1 MTWGTGQPP
10 GLKTCFENMSFQLVL
25 HVLLL
30 LLSETIGSEALMI
43 YSYWSQHELVALT
56 TSLKTDRANDLNEG
70 KQKRTADA
78 TIDLSNVYGLLFF
91 SWGSQSKVWNQVG
104 VRESMTL
111 QKADCCTESLTH
123 HIVTLYYFTLY
134 KTICAQ
140 YRCISLHCLQ
150 LMGSHRVIESP
161 CHLTGLHSWRIQSQ
175 YRISQMFGEHVIHL
189 FHKRTEKIYE
199 KICEKIWNWNV
210 KTTKTDGFVRRIGF

>member
-56 TSLKTDRANDLNEG
+56 TSLKTDRANDYEG

-78 TIDLSNVYGLLFF
+78 TIDLSSVYGLLFF
-91 SWGSQSKVWNQVG
+91 LRVPKQGMKPSRSQRKHDSP
-104 VRESMTL
+104 ESGL
-111 QKADCCTESLTH
+111 
-123 HIVTLYYFTLY
+123 
-134 KTICAQ
+134 
-140 YRCISLHCLQ
+140 LH
-150 LMGSHRVIESP
+150 
-161 CHLTGLHSWRIQSQ
+161 
-175 YRISQMFGEHVIHL
+175 
-189 FHKRTEKIYE
+189 
-199 KICEKIWNWNV
+199 
-210 KTTKTDGFVRRIGF
+210 